1 MRLDKSAGL
10 SPLHVVTRAAIDAE
24 ENGTGALLQLVGWLV
39 ALPSE
44 RRGQQPLG
52 ARGLRHILGWECES
66 ALPAVAKAACGE
78 GGGRRGFGLFEGGDG
93 ARTE

>member
-39 ALPSE
+39 ACPRKGRSE
-44 RRGQQPLG
+44 QPLG
-52 ARGLRHILGWECES
+52 ARRLRHVLRREGKG
-66 ALPAVAKAACGE
+66 ALAAVAKAARGE
-78 GGGRRGFGLFEGGDG
+78 SGGCRGFGLLEGGDG